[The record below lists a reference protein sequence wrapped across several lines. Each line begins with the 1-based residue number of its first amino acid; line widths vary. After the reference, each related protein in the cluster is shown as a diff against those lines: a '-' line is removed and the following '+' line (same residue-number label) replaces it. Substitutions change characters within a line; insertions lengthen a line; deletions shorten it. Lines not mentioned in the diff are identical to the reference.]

1 MYKFRTLLLIVLLG
15 CCNLTLQAQ
24 EFSKEQLKRW
34 KQHPDWISMMDDS
47 TANYFT
53 VVTAFNTFW
62 EHHEMPVEE
71 DQILRGSRDEKE
83 TRGFLRKLFKGSEK
97 KEREMRHRY
106 AFAVKKYRHWL
117 IMVEPYVQP
126 DGTILSKTQQLE
138 LWKMQRTAN

>member
-1 MYKFRTLLLIVLLG
+1 MPKFRITLLSVFLICFSISV
-15 CCNLTLQAQ
+15 QAQ

-34 KQHPDWISMMDDS
+34 KLNADWIALMDDS
-47 TANYFT
+47 TANYFA

-71 DQILRGSRDEKE
+71 DQILRGSKDEKE
-83 TRGFLRKLFKGSEK
+83 TRGFLRKLFRGSEK

-117 IMVEPYVQP
+117 ILVEPYVQP
-126 DGTILSKTQQLE
+126 DGTILTKMQQLDLWKTQ
-138 LWKMQRTAN
+138 RPDY

>member
-1 MYKFRTLLLIVLLG
+1 MPKFRITLLSVFLICFSISV
-15 CCNLTLQAQ
+15 QAQ

-34 KQHPDWISMMDDS
+34 KLNADWIALMDDS
-47 TANYFT
+47 TANYFA

-71 DQILRGSRDEKE
+71 DQILRGSKDEKE
-83 TRGFLRKLFKGSEK
+83 TRGFLRKLFRGSEK

-117 IMVEPYVQP
+117 ILVEPYVQP
-126 DGTILSKTQQLE
+126 DGTILTKMQQHDLWKTQ
-138 LWKMQRTAN
+138 RPDY

>member
-1 MYKFRTLLLIVLLG
+1 MPKFRITLLSVFLICFAISV
-15 CCNLTLQAQ
+15 QAQ

-34 KQHPDWISMMDDS
+34 KLNADWIAMMDDS
-47 TANYFT
+47 TANYFE

-71 DQILRGSRDEKE
+71 DQILRGSKDEKE
-83 TRGFLRKLFKGSEK
+83 SRGFLRKLFKGNEK

-117 IMVEPYVQP
+117 IMVEPYVQQ

-138 LWKMQRTAN
+138 LWKSQRTNN